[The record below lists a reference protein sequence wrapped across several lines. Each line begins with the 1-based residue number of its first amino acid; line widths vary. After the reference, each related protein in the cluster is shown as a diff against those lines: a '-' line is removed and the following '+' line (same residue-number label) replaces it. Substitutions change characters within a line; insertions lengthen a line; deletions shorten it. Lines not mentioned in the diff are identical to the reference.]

1 MYEIDVC
8 YKIIFEA
15 MLEKPALKSIAEKI
29 NEYTGAK
36 IIFVSGSGKILAYSH
51 TFEQDSSES
60 VKWSHVTFSEYEKFR
75 QREAAG
81 AYQIAVK
88 PVEIPGRPDGYVVVL
103 FSEEEF
109 RQFFEELGSVIGKA
123 VKHYFAEAEKE
134 LLVVQPM
141 REALLAWSLFHGK
154 TEGIRKTEEIWT
166 GQYIEVLVLKKDLQ
180 GKLVSQI
187 KAIWDSYCICEET
200 DRVLIL
206 FFGLRAKNTEEI
218 YRKFTEKG
226 IRCSISEPFEKLDRC
241 AAKYK
246 LLNRMAMVSGLEND
260 PVMKREKEW
269 SVQGL
274 YTYTTPLFKEAGLSD
289 YRLSRLLQE
298 DRENNTDLYYTLKV
312 YLLNENSVTM
322 AADSLHIH
330 RNTLVYRLKQIRE
343 CIEADF
349 NDNETARELL
359 AFMMMYD
366 VSRQDQKRQ
375 KESIYETG
383 AGFTRDI

>member
-103 FSEEEF
+103 FFEKEF

-166 GQYIEVLVLKKDLQ
+166 GQYIEVLILKKDIQ
-180 GKLVSQI
+180 GKLVSQV

-206 FFGLRAKNTEEI
+206 FYGLRVKNTEEI

-226 IRCSISEPFEKLDRC
+226 IRCSISEPFGKLDRC
-241 AAKYK
+241 AVKYK

-289 YRLSRLLQE
+289 YRLLRLLQE

-312 YLLNENSVTM
+312 YLMNENNVTM

-343 CIEADF
+343 CIEADI

-366 VSRQDQKRQ
+366 ISRQDEKRQ
-375 KESIYETG
+375 K
-383 AGFTRDI
+383 

>member
-36 IIFVSGSGKILAYSH
+36 IIFVSGAGKILAYSH
-51 TFEQDSSES
+51 TFEQDRSES

-88 PVEIPGRPDGYVVVL
+88 PVEIPGRPDGYVVGL
-103 FSEEEF
+103 FFEKEF
-109 RQFFEELGSVIGKA
+109 RQFFEELAGVIGQA
-123 VKHYFAEAEKE
+123 VKHYFEEAEKAP
-134 LLVVQPM
+134 VVLQPM
-141 REALLAWSLFHGK
+141 REAVLAWSLFHGK
-154 TEGIRKTEEIWT
+154 TDGILQTEEIWS
-166 GQYIEVLVLKKDLQ
+166 GHYIEVLVLKKDLQ
-180 GKLVSQI
+180 EKQI
-187 KAIWDSYCICEET
+187 SWIKGIWDSHCICEEM

-206 FFGLRAKNTEEI
+206 FYGLRAKNTEEI
-218 YRKFTEKG
+218 YQKIMEKKIG
-226 IRCSISEPFEKLDRC
+226 CSISEPFGKLDRC
-241 AAKYK
+241 AVKYK

-289 YRLSRLLQE
+289 YRLLRLLQE

-312 YLLNENSVTM
+312 YLMNENNVTM

-343 CIEADF
+343 CIEADI

-366 VSRQDQKRQ
+366 ISRQDEKRQ
-375 KESIYETG
+375 K
-383 AGFTRDI
+383 

>member
-103 FSEEEF
+103 FFEKEF

-166 GQYIEVLVLKKDLQ
+166 GQYIEVLILKKDLQ

-206 FFGLRAKNTEEI
+206 FYGLRAKNTEEI

-226 IRCSISEPFEKLDRC
+226 IRCSISEPFGKLDRC
-241 AAKYK
+241 AVKYK

-289 YRLSRLLQE
+289 YRLLRLLQE

-312 YLLNENSVTM
+312 YLLNENNVTM

-330 RNTLVYRLKQIRE
+330 RNTLVYRLKQIKE
-343 CIEADF
+343 CIEADI

-366 VSRQDQKRQ
+366 ISRQDEKRQ
-375 KESIYETG
+375 K
-383 AGFTRDI
+383 

>member
-103 FSEEEF
+103 FSEKEF

-180 GKLVSQI
+180 GKQALQV

-206 FFGLRAKNTEEI
+206 FYGLRAKNTEEI

-343 CIEADF
+343 CIEADI

>member
-103 FSEEEF
+103 FFEKEF

-226 IRCSISEPFEKLDRC
+226 IRCSISEPFGKLDRC
-241 AAKYK
+241 AVKYK

-289 YRLSRLLQE
+289 YRLLRLLQE

-312 YLLNENSVTM
+312 YLMNENNVTM

-343 CIEADF
+343 CIEADI

-366 VSRQDQKRQ
+366 ISRQDEKRQ
-375 KESIYETG
+375 K
-383 AGFTRDI
+383 

>member
-36 IIFVSGSGKILAYSH
+36 IIFVSGSGKILAYSN

-75 QREAAG
+75 QREAVG

-103 FSEEEF
+103 FSEKEF

-166 GQYIEVLVLKKDLQ
+166 GQYIEVLILKKDLQ

-226 IRCSISEPFEKLDRC
+226 IRCSISEPFGKLDRC
-241 AAKYK
+241 AVKYK

-289 YRLSRLLQE
+289 YRLLRLLQE

-312 YLLNENSVTM
+312 YLMNENNVTM

-343 CIEADF
+343 CIEADI

-366 VSRQDQKRQ
+366 ISRQDEKRQ
-375 KESIYETG
+375 K
-383 AGFTRDI
+383 

>member
-187 KAIWDSYCICEET
+187 KAIWNSYCICEET
-200 DRVLIL
+200 DRVLII
-206 FFGLRAKNTEEI
+206 FYGLRAKNTEEI

-343 CIEADF
+343 CIEADI

-375 KESIYETG
+375 KESIYETS

>member
-36 IIFVSGSGKILAYSH
+36 IIFVSGSGKILAYSN

-103 FSEEEF
+103 FSEKEF

-166 GQYIEVLVLKKDLQ
+166 GQYIEVLILKKDLQ

-187 KAIWDSYCICEET
+187 KAIWDSYCLCEET

-206 FFGLRAKNTEEI
+206 FYGLRAKNTEEI

-226 IRCSISEPFEKLDRC
+226 IRCSISEPFGKLDRC
-241 AAKYK
+241 AVKYK

-289 YRLSRLLQE
+289 YRLLRLLQE

-312 YLLNENSVTM
+312 YLMNENNVTM

-343 CIEADF
+343 CIEADI

-366 VSRQDQKRQ
+366 ISRQDEKRQ
-375 KESIYETG
+375 K
-383 AGFTRDI
+383 

>member
-166 GQYIEVLVLKKDLQ
+166 GQYIEVLILKKDLQ

-206 FFGLRAKNTEEI
+206 FYGLRAKNTEEI

-226 IRCSISEPFEKLDRC
+226 IRCSISEPFGKLDRC
-241 AAKYK
+241 AVKYK

-289 YRLSRLLQE
+289 YRLLRLLQE

-312 YLLNENSVTM
+312 YLMNENNVTM

-343 CIEADF
+343 CIEDDI

-366 VSRQDQKRQ
+366 ISRQDEKRQ
-375 KESIYETG
+375 K
-383 AGFTRDI
+383 

>member
-103 FSEEEF
+103 FFEKEF

-166 GQYIEVLVLKKDLQ
+166 GQYIEVLILKKDLQ

-206 FFGLRAKNTEEI
+206 FYGLRAKNTEEI

-226 IRCSISEPFEKLDRC
+226 IRCSISEPFGKLDRC
-241 AAKYK
+241 AVKYK

-289 YRLSRLLQE
+289 YRLLRLLQE

-312 YLLNENSVTM
+312 YLMNENNVTM

-343 CIEADF
+343 CIEADI

-366 VSRQDQKRQ
+366 ISRQDEKRQ
-375 KESIYETG
+375 K
-383 AGFTRDI
+383 

>member
-88 PVEIPGRPDGYVVVL
+88 PVEIPGRPDGYVVIL

-166 GQYIEVLVLKKDLQ
+166 GQYIEVLVLKKDIQ
-180 GKLVSQI
+180 GKLVSQV

-206 FFGLRAKNTEEI
+206 FYGLRAKNTEEI

-226 IRCSISEPFEKLDRC
+226 IRCSISEPFGKLDRC
-241 AAKYK
+241 AVKYK

-289 YRLSRLLQE
+289 YRLLRLLQE

-312 YLLNENSVTM
+312 YLLNENNVTM

-343 CIEADF
+343 CIEADI

-366 VSRQDQKRQ
+366 ISRQDEKRQ
-375 KESIYETG
+375 K
-383 AGFTRDI
+383 

>member
-206 FFGLRAKNTEEI
+206 FYGLRAKNTEEI

-226 IRCSISEPFEKLDRC
+226 IRCSISEPFGKLDRC
-241 AAKYK
+241 AVKYK

-289 YRLSRLLQE
+289 YRLLRLLQE

-312 YLLNENSVTM
+312 YLMNENNVTM

-330 RNTLVYRLKQIRE
+330 RNTLVYRLKKIRE
-343 CIEADF
+343 CIEDDI

-366 VSRQDQKRQ
+366 ISRQDEKRQ
-375 KESIYETG
+375 K
-383 AGFTRDI
+383 

>member
-88 PVEIPGRPDGYVVVL
+88 PVEIPGRPDGYVVIL

-166 GQYIEVLVLKKDLQ
+166 GQYIEVLVLKKDIQ
-180 GKLVSQI
+180 GKLVSQV

-226 IRCSISEPFEKLDRC
+226 IRCSISEPFGKLDRC
-241 AAKYK
+241 AVKYK

-289 YRLSRLLQE
+289 YRLLRLLQE

-312 YLLNENSVTM
+312 YLMNENNVTM

-330 RNTLVYRLKQIRE
+330 RNTLVYRLKQIKE
-343 CIEADF
+343 CIEADI

-366 VSRQDQKRQ
+366 ISRQDEKRQ
-375 KESIYETG
+375 K
-383 AGFTRDI
+383 

>member
-180 GKLVSQI
+180 GKQALQV

-206 FFGLRAKNTEEI
+206 FYGLRAKNTEEI

-289 YRLSRLLQE
+289 YRLLRLLQE

-312 YLLNENSVTM
+312 YLMNENNVTM

-343 CIEADF
+343 CIEADI
-349 NDNETARELL
+349 NDNETASELL

-366 VSRQDQKRQ
+366 ISRQDEKRQ
-375 KESIYETG
+375 K
-383 AGFTRDI
+383 

>member
-36 IIFVSGSGKILAYSH
+36 IIFVSGSGKILAYSN

-75 QREAAG
+75 QREDAG

-103 FSEEEF
+103 FSEKEF

-166 GQYIEVLVLKKDLQ
+166 GQYIEVLILKKDLQ

-187 KAIWDSYCICEET
+187 KAIWDSYCLCEET

-206 FFGLRAKNTEEI
+206 FYGLRAKNTEEI

-226 IRCSISEPFEKLDRC
+226 IRCSISEPFGKLDRC
-241 AAKYK
+241 AVKYK

-289 YRLSRLLQE
+289 YRLLRLLQE

-312 YLLNENSVTM
+312 YLMNENNVTM

-343 CIEADF
+343 CIEADI

-366 VSRQDQKRQ
+366 ISRQDEKRQ
-375 KESIYETG
+375 K
-383 AGFTRDI
+383 

>member
-226 IRCSISEPFEKLDRC
+226 IRCSISEPFGKLDRC
-241 AAKYK
+241 AVKYK

-289 YRLSRLLQE
+289 YRLLRLLQE

-312 YLLNENSVTM
+312 YLMNENNVTM

-330 RNTLVYRLKQIRE
+330 RNTLVYRLKKIRE
-343 CIEADF
+343 CIEDDI

-366 VSRQDQKRQ
+366 ISRQDEKRQ
-375 KESIYETG
+375 K
-383 AGFTRDI
+383 

>member
-15 MLEKPALKSIAEKI
+15 ILEKPALKSIAEKI

-60 VKWSHVTFSEYEKFR
+60 VKWSHVTFSEYEKFC

-180 GKLVSQI
+180 GKQDLQV

-206 FFGLRAKNTEEI
+206 FYGLRAKNTEEI

-226 IRCSISEPFEKLDRC
+226 IRCSISEPFGKLDRC
-241 AAKYK
+241 AVKYK

-289 YRLSRLLQE
+289 YRLLRLLQE

-312 YLLNENSVTM
+312 YLLNENNVTM

-330 RNTLVYRLKQIRE
+330 RNTLVYRLKQIKE
-343 CIEADF
+343 CIEADI

-366 VSRQDQKRQ
+366 ISRQDEKRQ
-375 KESIYETG
+375 K
-383 AGFTRDI
+383 

>member
-166 GQYIEVLVLKKDLQ
+166 GQYIEVLILKKDLQ

-226 IRCSISEPFEKLDRC
+226 IRCSISEPFGKLDRC
-241 AAKYK
+241 AVKYK

-289 YRLSRLLQE
+289 YRLLRLLQE

-312 YLLNENSVTM
+312 YLMNENNVTM

-330 RNTLVYRLKQIRE
+330 RNTLVYRLKKIRE
-343 CIEADF
+343 CIEDDI

-366 VSRQDQKRQ
+366 ISRQDEKRQ
-375 KESIYETG
+375 K
-383 AGFTRDI
+383 

>member
-103 FSEEEF
+103 FFEKEF

-166 GQYIEVLVLKKDLQ
+166 GQYIEVLVLKKDIQ

-187 KAIWDSYCICEET
+187 KAIWDSYCVCEET

-226 IRCSISEPFEKLDRC
+226 IRCSISEPFGKLDRC
-241 AAKYK
+241 AVKYK

-260 PVMKREKEW
+260 PVMKRENEW

-274 YTYTTPLFKEAGLSD
+274 YTYTTPLFKDAGLSD
-289 YRLSRLLQE
+289 YRLLWLLQE
-298 DRENNTDLYYTLKV
+298 DRENNTELYYTLKV
-312 YLLNENSVTM
+312 YLMNENNVTM

-343 CIEADF
+343 CIEADI

-366 VSRQDQKRQ
+366 ISRQDEKRQ
-375 KESIYETG
+375 K
-383 AGFTRDI
+383 

>member
-51 TFEQDSSES
+51 TFEQDSGES

-103 FSEEEF
+103 FFEKEF

-166 GQYIEVLVLKKDLQ
+166 GQYIEVLILKKDLQ

-187 KAIWDSYCICEET
+187 KAIWDSYCVCEET

-226 IRCSISEPFEKLDRC
+226 IRCSISEPFGKLDRC
-241 AAKYK
+241 AVKYK

-289 YRLSRLLQE
+289 YRLLRLLQE

-312 YLLNENSVTM
+312 YLMNENNVTM

-343 CIEADF
+343 CIEADI

-366 VSRQDQKRQ
+366 ISRQDEKRQ
-375 KESIYETG
+375 K
-383 AGFTRDI
+383 

>member
-36 IIFVSGSGKILAYSH
+36 IIFVSGSGKILAYSN

-75 QREAAG
+75 QREAVG

-166 GQYIEVLVLKKDLQ
+166 GQYIEVLILKKDLQ

-187 KAIWDSYCICEET
+187 KAIWDSYCLCEET

-206 FFGLRAKNTEEI
+206 FYGLRAKNTEEI

-226 IRCSISEPFEKLDRC
+226 IRCSISEPFGKLDRC
-241 AAKYK
+241 AVKYK

-289 YRLSRLLQE
+289 YRLLRLLQE

-312 YLLNENSVTM
+312 YLMNENNVTM

-343 CIEADF
+343 CIEADI

-366 VSRQDQKRQ
+366 ISRQDEKRQ
-375 KESIYETG
+375 K
-383 AGFTRDI
+383 

>member
-88 PVEIPGRPDGYVVVL
+88 PIEIPGRPDGYVVVL
-103 FSEEEF
+103 FFEKEF

-166 GQYIEVLVLKKDLQ
+166 GQYIEVLILKKDLQ

-187 KAIWDSYCICEET
+187 KAIWDSYCVCEET

-226 IRCSISEPFEKLDRC
+226 IRCSISEPFGKLDRC
-241 AAKYK
+241 AVKYK

-289 YRLSRLLQE
+289 YRLLRLLQE

-312 YLLNENSVTM
+312 YLMNENNVTM

-343 CIEADF
+343 CIEADI

-366 VSRQDQKRQ
+366 ISRQDEKRQ
-375 KESIYETG
+375 K
-383 AGFTRDI
+383 

>member
-166 GQYIEVLVLKKDLQ
+166 GQYIEVLILKKDLQ

-187 KAIWDSYCICEET
+187 KAIWDSYCVCEET

-289 YRLSRLLQE
+289 YRLSRLLQK

-343 CIEADF
+343 CIEADI

-375 KESIYETG
+375 KESIYETS

>member
-103 FSEEEF
+103 FFEKEF

-166 GQYIEVLVLKKDLQ
+166 GQYIEVLILKKDIQ

-206 FFGLRAKNTEEI
+206 FYGLRVKNTEEI

-226 IRCSISEPFEKLDRC
+226 IRCSISEPFGKLDRC
-241 AAKYK
+241 AVKYK

-289 YRLSRLLQE
+289 YRLLRLLQE

-312 YLLNENSVTM
+312 YLMNENNVTM

-343 CIEADF
+343 CIEADI

-366 VSRQDQKRQ
+366 ISRQDEKRQ
-375 KESIYETG
+375 K
-383 AGFTRDI
+383 

>member
-1 MYEIDVC
+1 MYEIEVC

-109 RQFFEELGSVIGKA
+109 RQFFEELAGVLGQA

-166 GQYIEVLVLKKDLQ
+166 GQYIEVLILKKDLQ

-206 FFGLRAKNTEEI
+206 FYGLRAKNTEEI
-218 YRKFTEKG
+218 YRRFTEKG
-226 IRCSISEPFEKLDRC
+226 IRCSISEPFGKLDRC
-241 AAKYK
+241 VTKYE
-246 LLNRMAMVSGLEND
+246 LLKRMSMVNGLEND

-289 YRLSRLLQE
+289 YRLLRLLQE

-312 YLLNENSVTM
+312 YLLNENNVTM

-343 CIEADF
+343 CIEADI

-366 VSRQDQKRQ
+366 ISRQDEKRQ
-375 KESIYETG
+375 K
-383 AGFTRDI
+383 

>member
-29 NEYTGAK
+29 NDYTGAK

-81 AYQIAVK
+81 AYQITVK
-88 PVEIPGRPDGYVVVL
+88 PVEIPGRPDGYVVIL

-154 TEGIRKTEEIWT
+154 TEGIRKTEDIWN
-166 GQYIEVLVLKKDLQ
+166 GQYIEVLVLKKDIQ
-180 GKLVSQI
+180 GKLVSQV

-206 FFGLRAKNTEEI
+206 FYGLRAKNTEEI

-226 IRCSISEPFEKLDRC
+226 IRCSISEPFGKLDRC
-241 AAKYK
+241 AVKYK

-289 YRLSRLLQE
+289 YRLLRLLQE

-312 YLLNENSVTM
+312 YLLNENNVTM

-330 RNTLVYRLKQIRE
+330 RNTLVYRLKQIKE
-343 CIEADF
+343 CIEADI

-366 VSRQDQKRQ
+366 ISRQDEKRQ
-375 KESIYETG
+375 K
-383 AGFTRDI
+383 

>member
-166 GQYIEVLVLKKDLQ
+166 GQYIEVLILKKDLQ
-180 GKLVSQI
+180 GKLVSQV

-206 FFGLRAKNTEEI
+206 FYGLRAKNTEEI

-289 YRLSRLLQE
+289 YRLLRLLQE

-312 YLLNENSVTM
+312 YLMNENNVTM

-343 CIEADF
+343 CIEADI

-366 VSRQDQKRQ
+366 ISRQDEKRQ
-375 KESIYETG
+375 K
-383 AGFTRDI
+383 

>member
-103 FSEEEF
+103 FFEKEF

-166 GQYIEVLVLKKDLQ
+166 GQYIEVLILKKDLQ

-206 FFGLRAKNTEEI
+206 FYGLRAKNTEEI

-226 IRCSISEPFEKLDRC
+226 IRCSISEPFGKLDRC
-241 AAKYK
+241 AVKYK

-289 YRLSRLLQE
+289 YRLLRLLQE

-312 YLLNENSVTM
+312 YLMNENNVTM

-343 CIEADF
+343 CIEADI

-375 KESIYETG
+375 K
-383 AGFTRDI
+383 

>member
-81 AYQIAVK
+81 AYQITVK
-88 PVEIPGRPDGYVVVL
+88 PVEIQGRPDGYVVIL

-109 RQFFEELGSVIGKA
+109 RQFFEELGSVIGNA

-166 GQYIEVLVLKKDLQ
+166 GQYIEVLILKKDLQ

-206 FFGLRAKNTEEI
+206 FYGLRAKNTEEI

-226 IRCSISEPFEKLDRC
+226 IRCSISEPFGKLDRC
-241 AAKYK
+241 AVKYK

-343 CIEADF
+343 CIEADI

-383 AGFTRDI
+383 SEFTRDI

>member
-51 TFEQDSSES
+51 SFEQDSSEF

-81 AYQIAVK
+81 TYQIAVK

-180 GKLVSQI
+180 GKQALQV

-206 FFGLRAKNTEEI
+206 FYGLRAKNTEEI

-226 IRCSISEPFEKLDRC
+226 IRCSISEPFEKLERC

-289 YRLSRLLQE
+289 YRLLRLLQE

-312 YLLNENSVTM
+312 YLLNENNVTM

-343 CIEADF
+343 CIEADI

-366 VSRQDQKRQ
+366 ISRQDEKRQ
-375 KESIYETG
+375 K
-383 AGFTRDI
+383 

>member
-15 MLEKPALKSIAEKI
+15 MLEKPELKSIAEKI
-29 NEYTGAK
+29 NKYTGAK
-36 IIFVSGSGKILAYSH
+36 IIFVSGSGKILAYSYAC
-51 TFEQDSSES
+51 EQDNSES
-60 VKWSHVTFSEYEKFR
+60 VKWNHVTFSEYEKFR
-75 QREAAG
+75 RGEAAG
-81 AYQIAVK
+81 AYQIALK
-88 PVEIPGRPDGYVVVL
+88 PVEIP
-103 FSEEEF
+103 
-109 RQFFEELGSVIGKA
+109 
-123 VKHYFAEAEKE
+123 EAEKE
-134 LLVVQPM
+134 LVVLQPM

-154 TEGIRKTEEIWT
+154 TEGIRQIEEIWA
-166 GQYIEVLVLKKDLQ
+166 GQYIEVMVLKKDLKEKQ
-180 GKLVSQI
+180 VLWVKG
-187 KAIWDSYCICEET
+187 IWDSYCICEET
-200 DRVLIL
+200 DRILIL
-206 FFGLRAKNTEEI
+206 FYGLRTRNTEEV
-218 YRKFTEKG
+218 YRKITEKG
-226 IRCSISEPFEKLDRC
+226 IRCSISEPYGKLDRC
-241 AAKYK
+241 EAKYK

-289 YRLSRLLQE
+289 YRLLRLLQE

-312 YLLNENSVTM
+312 YLLNENNVTM

-343 CIEADF
+343 CIEADI

-375 KESIYETG
+375 K
-383 AGFTRDI
+383 

>member
-154 TEGIRKTEEIWT
+154 TEGIRKTEDIWT
-166 GQYIEVLVLKKDLQ
+166 GQYIEVLVLKKDIQ
-180 GKLVSQI
+180 GKLVSQV

-206 FFGLRAKNTEEI
+206 FYGLRAKNTEEI

-226 IRCSISEPFEKLDRC
+226 IRCSISEPFGKLDRC
-241 AAKYK
+241 AVKYK

-289 YRLSRLLQE
+289 YRLLRLLQE

-312 YLLNENSVTM
+312 YLLNENNVTM

-330 RNTLVYRLKQIRE
+330 RNTLVYRLKQIKE
-343 CIEADF
+343 CIEADI

-366 VSRQDQKRQ
+366 ISRQDEKRQ
-375 KESIYETG
+375 K
-383 AGFTRDI
+383 

>member
-88 PVEIPGRPDGYVVVL
+88 PVEIPGRPDGYVVIL

-166 GQYIEVLVLKKDLQ
+166 GQYIEVLILKKDLQ

-206 FFGLRAKNTEEI
+206 FYGLRVKNTEEI

-226 IRCSISEPFEKLDRC
+226 IRCSISEPFGKLDRC
-241 AAKYK
+241 AVKYK

-274 YTYTTPLFKEAGLSD
+274 YTYTTSLFKEAGLSD
-289 YRLSRLLQE
+289 YRLLRLLQE
-298 DRENNTDLYYTLKV
+298 DRENNTELYYTLKV
-312 YLLNENSVTM
+312 YLMNENNVTM

-343 CIEADF
+343 CIEADI

-366 VSRQDQKRQ
+366 ISRQDEKRQ
-375 KESIYETG
+375 K
-383 AGFTRDI
+383 

>member
-15 MLEKPALKSIAEKI
+15 MLEKPALKNIAEKI
-29 NEYTGAK
+29 NEYTGVK

-51 TFEQDSSES
+51 ACEQDNSES

-103 FSEEEF
+103 FFEKEF

-166 GQYIEVLVLKKDLQ
+166 GQYIEVLILKKDLQ

-187 KAIWDSYCICEET
+187 KAIWDSYCVCEET

-226 IRCSISEPFEKLDRC
+226 IRCSISEPFGKLDRC
-241 AAKYK
+241 AVKYK

-289 YRLSRLLQE
+289 YRLLRLLQE
-298 DRENNTDLYYTLKV
+298 DRENNTELYYTLKV
-312 YLLNENSVTM
+312 YLLNENNVTM

-343 CIEADF
+343 CIEADI

-366 VSRQDQKRQ
+366 ISRQDEKRQ
-375 KESIYETG
+375 K
-383 AGFTRDI
+383 